1 MFEGETA
8 MHIALCDDNVADRK
22 QFERLIGRE
31 ADRRPDRQG
40 GLFLDSFGS
49 ADSLLSNP
57 MQYDVFFL
65 DLCHTRGVTGS
76 DVARALLEKG
86 ITAPIV
92 LCCSG
97 IDYRGEAFSG
107 NVLFMEKPIKADE
120 LTASLDHAQV
130 ILEQAV
136 PLIEF
141 RVEEKTCYLTEPD
154 ILYAIEKGGMVEIH
168 LKDRENLSILDN
180 AKNLFSQ
187 LQHFPVFYCPT
198 KKVILNGRYVTRVGR
213 LKVEVSD
220 GSSFRITHDI
230 LPYARKIFSDLHKQE
245 S

>member
-1 MFEGETA
+1 

-31 ADRRPDRQG
+31 ADRRTGRQG

-49 ADSLLSNP
+49 ADSLLANP
-57 MQYDVFFL
+57 MQYDVFFI
-65 DLCHTRGVTGS
+65 DLCHTPDIAGS
-76 DVARALLEKG
+76 DVAQALIGMG
-86 ITAPIV
+86 ITVPIV
-92 LCCSG
+92 MCCSA
-97 IDYRGEAFSG
+97 IDYRRESFPG
-107 NVLFMEKPIKADE
+107 NVLFMDKPIKADE
-120 LTASLDHAQV
+120 LTASLDHALQV
-130 ILEQAV
+130 LEQAV

-141 RVEEKTCYLTEPD
+141 RVEEKTCYLKEPD

-168 LKDRENLSILDN
+168 LKDKENLSILDN

-213 LKVEVSD
+213 LRVEMAD

-230 LPYARKIFSDLHKQE
+230 LPYARKIFSDFHGQE